1 MEITTAIFIRNT
13 SKCIHLI
20 LSIDK
25 NHSFCKKEK
34 CGCCFG
40 IGQWEWAGKFL
51 RSTIEKL
58 DFLEHIISRYMDIN
72 DSAREDWE
80 GHNEPNRKKNMH
92 GEYLNCLK
100 QTVGRNVDIESV
112 VDEGSDGNVIGN
124 GGRGAKQNAEQNCA
138 LK

>member
-1 MEITTAIFIRNT
+1 
-13 SKCIHLI
+13 
-20 LSIDK
+20 
-25 NHSFCKKEK
+25 
-34 CGCCFG
+34 
-40 IGQWEWAGKFL
+40 
-51 RSTIEKL
+51 
-58 DFLEHIISRYMDIN
+58 
-72 DSAREDWE
+72 
-80 GHNEPNRKKNMH
+80 MH